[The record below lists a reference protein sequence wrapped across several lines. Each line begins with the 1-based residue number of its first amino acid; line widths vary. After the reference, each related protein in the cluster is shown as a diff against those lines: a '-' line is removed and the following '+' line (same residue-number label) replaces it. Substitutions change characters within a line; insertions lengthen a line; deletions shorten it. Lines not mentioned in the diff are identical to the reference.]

1 MGLSLVKTK
10 PFAINTKGF
19 QMITQALANIE
30 VQMILDKQKA
40 FRGFPN
46 RLLDKY
52 GKSVEKK
59 FDLYRNEYYELHFP
73 NVDRMDVCRDYVI
86 GLLFVGTYYYQGMPD
101 WLYHYPYYHG
111 PFFHELYEYS
121 KQLSSDWIYV
131 EFERHEPLSPL
142 EQLMCVLPPESK
154 QWLPSALQV
163 YYEPES
169 EIIDLYPSVFT
180 IDMDGVQNEYE
191 GLVILPPISLDRI
204 KIAFEKIEKKLTVVE
219 NKRNYHQF

>member
-1 MGLSLVKTK
+1 MLGIGLHKKNIFILRPNIYSNVKCSHFLVSLDIFRKQVIKMVDPEKQYPEREDQIVNDFVFLLYFLGNDFLPHSPSFEIKYKGIDKILEIYSNVFRMGLSLVKTK

-86 GLLFVGTYYYQGMPD
+86 GL
-101 WLYHYPYYHG
+101 
-111 PFFHELYEYS
+111 
-121 KQLSSDWIYV
+121 
-131 EFERHEPLSPL
+131 
-142 EQLMCVLPPESK
+142 
-154 QWLPSALQV
+154 
-163 YYEPES
+163 
-169 EIIDLYPSVFT
+169 
-180 IDMDGVQNEYE
+180 
-191 GLVILPPISLDRI
+191 
-204 KIAFEKIEKKLTVVE
+204 
-219 NKRNYHQF
+219 